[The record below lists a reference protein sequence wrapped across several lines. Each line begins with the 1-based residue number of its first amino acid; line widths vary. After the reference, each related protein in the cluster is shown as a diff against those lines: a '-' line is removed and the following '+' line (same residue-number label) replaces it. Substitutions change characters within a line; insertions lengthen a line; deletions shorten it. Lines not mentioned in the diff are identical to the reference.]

1 MTLLDKAMHHAQRN
15 YAEYSDE
22 FLAQCT
28 LDMLLEEHHAAMLP
42 MNQCVEVAE
51 ETGTLLLQELMAYRY
66 SNLDFEFDY
75 IKLN

>member
-1 MTLLDKAMHHAQRN
+1 MTLLDKAMHHAQKD
-15 YAEYSDE
+15 YVEHIDE

-51 ETGTLLLQELMAYRY
+51 ETGTMLQKIMAHRY
-66 SNLDFEFDY
+66 SDLDFEFDY
-75 IKLN
+75 IQLN